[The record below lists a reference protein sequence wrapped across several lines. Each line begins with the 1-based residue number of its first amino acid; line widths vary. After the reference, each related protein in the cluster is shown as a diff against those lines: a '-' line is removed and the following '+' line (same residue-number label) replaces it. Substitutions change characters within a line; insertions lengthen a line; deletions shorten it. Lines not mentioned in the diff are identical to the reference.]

1 MVAGGDG
8 SISGYIHKW
17 GQGTPE
23 GGTTRSVTKL
33 IKNSRSKRCRN
44 LSLADSNGRGKGEGV
59 DEN

>member
-33 IKNSRSKRCRN
+33 IK
-44 LSLADSNGRGKGEGV
+44 E
-59 DEN
+59 